1 MKRAIDLSD
10 RLKADMPKM
19 LEEHKAIVEALNAL
33 KEAAKTE
40 NKKQAIS
47 FAEHLLAH
55 AQNEEQVMYPAAIL
69 VGEYLKL
76 KLKQ

>member
-1 MKRAIDLSD
+1 M
-10 RLKADMPKM
+10 
-19 LEEHKAIVEALNAL
+19 
-33 KEAAKTE
+33 
-40 NKKQAIS
+40 QAIS
-47 FAEHLLAH
+47 FSEKLSAH